1 MTANYSII
9 LICLAGCNLG
19 PRVADPPDAA
29 PAIDAPPRPD
39 APDGGVVFVDLL
51 PAGTVIPSIS
61 TNPELLAQI
70 KINDGL
76 VDAALLA
83 SGGVVTRGTGKSAGV
98 SVRFWN
104 FGVAPVELGIA
115 VAAPCYVFGTVE
127 NSVFT
132 PLPNHPQLI
141 DTLPGDIRY
150 SPIRRYIT
158 VPVTPLYAGELIT
171 SVAALGEAIER
182 GLVTDPV
189 PDGTWM
195 NLPVVLPGTTLEV
208 APAPAAPLPPRQ
220 VYARGY
226 LVDVFELG
234 TSLGRQP
241 LRSGFIPIGQQSLL
255 QTGVATGTPPTLPVA
270 TDPQPVFQFP
280 IPTVAPTVFS
290 YSPLATDV
298 TVRLAAGI
306 APSAITSDLDLFRRS
321 ATGAM
326 TAYVPGNVDSFVV
339 GVTTTNI
346 QLQYTEGFP

>member
-1 MTANYSII
+1 MTTNTSII

-29 PAIDAPPRPD
+29 LPIDAPPRPD
-39 APDGGVVFVDLL
+39 APDGGVVYVDLL
-51 PAGTVIPSIS
+51 PAGTVVPSIA
-61 TNPELLAQI
+61 TNPELISQI

-76 VDAALLA
+76 VDATLLA
-83 SGGVVTRGTGKSAGV
+83 SGGVVTRGTGKSAGAT
-98 SVRFWN
+98 VRFWN
-104 FGVAPVELGIA
+104 FGVSPVELGIA
-115 VAAPCYVFGTVE
+115 VAAPLYVFGTLE
-127 NSVFT
+127 GGVFT
-132 PLPNHPQLI
+132 TLPNHPQLI
-141 DTLPGDIRY
+141 DTIPGDTRY
-150 SPIRRYIT
+150 SPIRRVVNVT
-158 VPVTPLYAGELIT
+158 VTPLYAGELIT
-171 SVAALGEAIER
+171 SVAALGEALEL
-182 GLVTDPV
+182 GLVEDPV

-208 APAPAAPLPPRQ
+208 APAPTAPLPPRQ
-220 VYARGY
+220 VLARGY

-241 LRSGFIPIGQQSLL
+241 LRNGFIPVGQQSLL

-298 TVRLAAGI
+298 TVRLVTGI

-321 ATGAM
+321 ATGAI
-326 TAYVPGNVDSFVV
+326 TAYVPGNVATFTV
-339 GVTTTNI
+339 GITTTNI
-346 QLQYTEGFP
+346 QLQYTEGLP